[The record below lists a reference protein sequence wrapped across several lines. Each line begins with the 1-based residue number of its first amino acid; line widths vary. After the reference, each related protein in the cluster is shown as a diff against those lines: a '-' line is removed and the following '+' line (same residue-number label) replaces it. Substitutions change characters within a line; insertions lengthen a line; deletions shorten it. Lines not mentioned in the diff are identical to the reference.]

1 MSGAEKINAKVSN
14 IIKLNDLVT
23 RFEFERTDGQL
34 FPTFS
39 GGAHTVIELKDG
51 DLTRRNP
58 YSLMSDPMDQDGYS
72 ISVRRDD
79 EGRGGS
85 LFLHNNIKIG
95 DDVVLS
101 HPLHVLLHGV
111 QHLHI
116 PKVYQKIL

>member
-1 MSGAEKINAKVSN
+1 MSGTEKINAKVSN

-51 DLTRRNP
+51 DLTRRNQ

-72 ISVRRDD
+72 I
-79 EGRGGS
+79 
-85 LFLHNNIKIG
+85 
-95 DDVVLS
+95 
-101 HPLHVLLHGV
+101 
-111 QHLHI
+111 
-116 PKVYQKIL
+116 

>member
-23 RFEFERTDGQL
+23 RFEFIRTDGQL

-51 DLTRRNP
+51 GLTRRNP

-72 ISVRRDD
+72 TLR
-79 EGRGGS
+79 
-85 LFLHNNIKIG
+85 
-95 DDVVLS
+95 
-101 HPLHVLLHGV
+101 
-111 QHLHI
+111 
-116 PKVYQKIL
+116 